1 MYATTLTN
9 QPLKID
15 QNQARQHLEYLGHKS
30 DDNVFLRFFY
40 HSDDPRKNNDKGR
53 KCNRLDWA
61 QIERHQTDGR
71 GVYVVVNGSD
81 GGHEDKDITKC
92 AAIFCEWDD
101 RPIEEQL
108 LHSETVG
115 FLEPT
120 FTIYSGDKSAQ
131 PYWVLDTPITV
142 EQWKELQRLLILV
155 MGADPANKNPSRVFR
170 LAGGWH
176 VKPGREPKR
185 TQIVQESGQKYSYQ
199 ELKDKLTAIA
209 KPSSATPLLGN
220 GEPIPE
226 HRFPPT
232 QARHE
237 DISLPVPQAVPIEV
251 CLAKESRNLLQSG
264 QANGSRNCSGA
275 ALARDLIGTANYLRS
290 IGQAFEGDQW
300 QLFTDY
306 CHRCPPGNGWGE
318 SEWQSIWKSA
328 QSNNPSPSCKAE
340 GVNTCVK
347 AWYWNNHIKH
357 NQPGR
362 DRISNANAISKSN
375 RSDSTGG
382 IPHTIVAVS
391 LQDRIVE
398 ILNRNHSS
406 SERKAAFIEL
416 AGSSRQQLREIEQLS
431 VAIESEIDLIDGR
444 ADRTKELESLR
455 QINERRLTISKY
467 LHPDLAEPL
476 KQLAAWMGVDAEAL
490 LTVLLPTS
498 ASLLHPE
505 TRVIVKECIDF
516 REPMVFYTGIVSESG
531 NRKSPT
537 FKTITKGLQRLQ
549 NDEET
554 RYKQAKEQYED
565 DMQAWN
571 RDKLEDKG
579 EAPKSPGSL
588 REYFVDNITSEALN
602 HIKSQQPTHGL
613 LIRKDEL
620 SGLFSSYGAYKGGKG
635 SDKEGILSGWNG
647 DGIKVNRASGSRL
660 SLSHDASSIAG
671 AIQPGKLRKVMGD
684 LEDDQGEWGR
694 FLWYYAPLRLYK
706 LPEDDSRFEMGNLL
720 EGIFRKLDN
729 LAPVQYR
736 FNPESQQ
743 VYDAWHWELEQRKIK
758 EPRQGMRSAIA
769 KMQGYTARIAGIL
782 HILWATA
789 AGIVPE
795 NHIPLERVRAARQ
808 LAEFYLGQVQLIHS
822 DGEAAM
828 GELTPILA
836 KILEKAQGLG
846 SITARTA
853 KRSFFALKNTS
864 SQQLRDYF
872 NELVVMGH
880 GSIEG
885 NGSRTKFIPNPLN
898 QSVNGSVN
906 GFNKLESIDNNG
918 LGGFNSTSVNVVN
931 GFCNSQAENQSKGAM
946 ESNTIGALKI
956 TPDICIDCIDNI
968 DNIDNSVE
976 SLTDNDEVPLTLSST
991 VPLTVCNSAEKPIVS
1006 SGAVITP
1013 DICIDNTDNIDNS
1026 AESLTD
1032 NGKIPLTL
1040 SSTVP
1045 LTIDNSAEKPIVRS
1059 FKVGDR
1065 VFREDCPGSYVRAN
1079 PFTIMAI
1086 EGDYARL
1093 DLIET
1098 SVPLTDLSLAQK
1110 VYD

>member
-1 MYATTLTN
+1 MYATTTDTN
-9 QPLKID
+9 YPLKFD
-15 QNQARQHLEYLGHKS
+15 HNQAVAHFKALGYGQGDKVYIRYIHPVSKKS
-30 DDNVFLRFFY
+30 IKAAKFDFKSANRY
-40 HSDDPRKNNDKGR
+40 QAKGF
-53 KCNRLDWA
+53 D
-61 QIERHQTDGR
+61 
-71 GVYVVVNGSD
+71 VYFVVNGGGDTD
-81 GGHEDKDITKC
+81 GAVTEC
-92 AAIFCEWDD
+92 RAIFYEHDNLD
-101 RPIEEQL
+101 KSIQL
-108 LHSETVG
+108 TLWQTLG
-115 FLEPT
+115 LPEPT
-120 FTIYSGDKSAQ
+120 IQVDTGGKSIHS
-131 PYWVLDTPITV
+131 YWVLDSPIAPQ
-142 EQWKELQRLLILV
+142 QWRELQ
-155 MGADPANKNPSRVFR
+155 ADSLEFSDGDRALKNPSRILR
-170 LAGGWH
+170 LAGSSYMKGD
-176 VKPGREPKR
+176 KPGT
-185 TQIVQESGQKYSYQ
+185 TQAVIVSNSGKHYSYEQ
-199 ELKDKLTAIA
+199 LRAAIPMQQTPTPELQPIQQITPKTG
-209 KPSSATPLLGN
+209 SSFSTPTY
-220 GEPIPE
+220 E
-226 HRFPPT
+226 RY
-232 QARHE
+232 E
-237 DISLPVPQAVPIEV
+237 DISLPVPEAVPIEV
-251 CLAKESRNLLQSG
+251 CLSKESRNLLQSG

-382 IPHTIVAVS
+382 VPHTIVAVS

-476 KQLAAWMGVDAEAL
+476 KQLGAWMGVDAEAL

-571 RDKLEDKG
+571 RDKSEDKG

-795 NHIPLERVRAARQ
+795 KHIPLERVRAARQ

-898 QSVNGSVN
+898 TSVNESVNEFKKLESIDNNGLERIYKKSVNGITPSVN
-906 GFNKLESIDNNG
+906 GFNKLESIDNNEVG
-918 LGGFNSTSVNVVN
+918 ELNSKSVNVVN
-931 GFCNSQAENQSKGAM
+931 GFCNSQVENQSKGAM
-946 ESNTIGALKI
+946 ASNTSCALKI

-968 DNIDNSVE
+968 DNSAE
-976 SLTDNDEVPLTLSST
+976 SLTDNGEVPLTLSST
-991 VPLTVCNSAEKPIVS
+991 VPLTVNNSAEKPIGQ
-1006 SGAVITP
+1006 SGAVITT
-1013 DICIDNTDNIDNS
+1013 DICIDHTDNIDNL

-1032 NGKIPLTL
+1032 NGEVPLTL

-1045 LTIDNSAEKPIVRS
+1045 LTVNNSAEKPI
-1059 FKVGDR
+1059 D
-1065 VFREDCPGSYVRAN
+1065 
-1079 PFTIMAI
+1079 
-1086 EGDYARL
+1086 
-1093 DLIET
+1093 
-1098 SVPLTDLSLAQK
+1098 SL
-1110 VYD
+1110 V